1 MVVSA
6 KLMKIPAR
14 QGKAVRLE
22 KGQFVRVVNTHGSQV
37 VDTWAFKADDF
48 NELMSMEHT
57 RSAILCLLP
66 KVSCGCSLHFRLPG
80 FAAEKIVFRLH
91 FLRLYFL
98 HTHILR
104 RFRNVT
110 GW

>member
-1 MVVSA
+1 MVSSS
-6 KLMKIPAR
+6 KLVKIPAR
-14 QGKAVRLE
+14 QGKAVRLD

-66 KVSCGCSLHFRLPG
+66 KVSCVRSSLHLRLSG
-80 FAAEKIVFRLH
+80 FVAEKLVFKTAEIPLAYLH
-91 FLRLYFL
+91 PQKVL
-98 HTHILR
+98 
-104 RFRNVT
+104 NVP